1 MSNSR
6 KLPLSLKPI
15 VSYPR
20 EAQVGET
27 YLLTVDLQLSG
38 EGNEWEY
45 EAEEYPIYCR
55 LETAPLF
62 KSKAV
67 GEPAIVLHRFGG
79 SYGAAKFLLT
89 AAQQELE
96 GEIKITLVNGWGVPI
111 RVLNLRSVRVRE
123 QITHPLIPNE
133 LTIETAFLQQEEQQ
147 KEQLL
152 NQQVATLIIGDAEDK
167 VHGREILQTFWT
179 RAGGSE
185 AIIAI
190 VPSASREPVLTGQ
203 RYQQIFEEMGAKSIH
218 ILDIRDRAQGE
229 DPYFQQ
235 YVEEC
240 TGVFLSGG
248 TGSGEI
254 EPKRERGSG
263 SISSGD
269 QLRLCGLLA
278 DTPLMD
284 RVRQRTKLG
293 EITLAGTGAGAMV
306 MGHHMI
312 AGGGSGEPPS
322 RALVDMAMGLGIFPE
337 VIVDSLFFNRN
348 RMARFLG
355 AIAGHPERLGVG
367 IDEDTCAMFE
377 PDGMIQVIGQGT
389 VTVIDARELTHTNA
403 EDTGPNA
410 PLSLHNLRVHILTQ
424 GDGYYLRQYR
434 PIPQV
439 SPSSVFSQVG
449 TSEPLSLH
457 NLRVHI
463 LTHGDSY
470 HLDQHK
476 PFAPMATNSNLS
488 TKTALLVIGGDEDKV
503 HGREILQTFWTHAG
517 GLEGTIAIIPS
528 ASRKPTLIGDRYQTI
543 FEEMGAKEVRVLD
556 IRDRAQGED
565 PFFLEYIEE
574 CTGVFLSGGD
584 QLRLCGLLADTPL
597 MERVRQRVQLGEIT
611 LAGTSSGAMVMG
623 HHMIAGG
630 GSGESPNRALVDMA
644 MGLSI
649 IPEVIVD
656 SSFFN
661 RNRMARLLSAISA
674 HPEKLGIGI
683 DADTCAMFDRDGRM
697 QVIGRSGAVTIID
710 PREMSYTK
718 V

>member
-203 RYQQIFEEMGAKSIH
+203 RYQTIFEEMGAKLVKV
-218 ILDIRDRAQGE
+218 LDIRDRDRGE

-235 YVEEC
+235 YIEEC

-254 EPKRERGSG
+254 EPERGRDPD
-263 SISSGD
+263 SISS
-269 QLRLCGLLA
+269 
-278 DTPLMD
+278 
-284 RVRQRTKLG
+284 
-293 EITLAGTGAGAMV
+293 
-306 MGHHMI
+306 
-312 AGGGSGEPPS
+312 
-322 RALVDMAMGLGIFPE
+322 
-337 VIVDSLFFNRN
+337 
-348 RMARFLG
+348 
-355 AIAGHPERLGVG
+355 
-367 IDEDTCAMFE
+367 
-377 PDGMIQVIGQGT
+377 
-389 VTVIDARELTHTNA
+389 
-403 EDTGPNA
+403 
-410 PLSLHNLRVHILTQ
+410 
-424 GDGYYLRQYR
+424 
-434 PIPQV
+434 
-439 SPSSVFSQVG
+439 
-449 TSEPLSLH
+449 
-457 NLRVHI
+457 
-463 LTHGDSY
+463 
-470 HLDQHK
+470 
-476 PFAPMATNSNLS
+476 
-488 TKTALLVIGGDEDKV
+488 
-503 HGREILQTFWTHAG
+503 
-517 GLEGTIAIIPS
+517 
-528 ASRKPTLIGDRYQTI
+528 
-543 FEEMGAKEVRVLD
+543 
-556 IRDRAQGED
+556 
-565 PFFLEYIEE
+565 
-574 CTGVFLSGGD
+574 GD

-597 MERVRQRVQLGEIT
+597 MERVRQRVQQGKIT
-611 LAGTSSGAMVMG
+611 LAGTGAGAMIMG

-630 GSGESPNRALVDMA
+630 SSGEPPNRSLVDMA
-644 MGLSI
+644 LGLGI

-656 SSFFN
+656 SLFFN
-661 RNRMARLLSAISA
+661 RNRMARLLSAMAI
-674 HPEKLGIGI
+674 HPERLGIGI
-683 DADTCAMFDRDGRM
+683 DQDTCAMFERDGRM
-697 QVIGRSGAVTIID
+697 QVIGQGAVTIID
-710 PREMSYTK
+710 AGEMSYTN